1 MSYVTTTGPDAQSV
15 QDPPIPS
22 AVETA
27 YREVCQNHRAVTD
40 FRGKLLTALPAA
52 SGAGIYLLLPK
63 SSDPSGVDA
72 SYLVAIG
79 IFGMLVTLGLFLHEL
94 RGIEQCGALIE
105 VGTQLEKN
113 MRMRTGQFT
122 RDYDYYHPR
131 KEGSNDI
138 DPFKRFINN
147 VKGPI
152 GAAWIIYPSVA
163 VAWLFVAALGLFKM
177 FGTLPHQ

>member
-1 MSYVTTTGPDAQSV
+1 MSYVTTTSADAQRVEDS
-15 QDPPIPS
+15 PTPS
-22 AVETA
+22 ALETA

-63 SSDPSGVDA
+63 SGDPSSIQA
-72 SYLVAIG
+72 PYLVAIG

-94 RGIEQCGALIE
+94 RGIEECGAFID
-105 VGTQLEKN
+105 VGTQLETT
-113 MRMRTGQFT
+113 MQMRTGQFT
-122 RDYDYYHPR
+122 RIYDYYHPR
-131 KEGSNDI
+131 KQGSGDI
-138 DPFKRFINN
+138 DPFQRFVNN

-177 FGTLPHQ
+177 FGTVPHQ